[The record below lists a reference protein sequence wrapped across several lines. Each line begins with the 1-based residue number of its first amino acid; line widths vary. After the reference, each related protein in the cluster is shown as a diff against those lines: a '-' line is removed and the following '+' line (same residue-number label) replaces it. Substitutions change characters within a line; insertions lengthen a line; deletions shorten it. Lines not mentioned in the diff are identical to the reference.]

1 MSIEWDSPKWK
12 TADPPVSPRKGRRTY
27 DISEKSPNSWTKCV
41 RCNHTIEKGQ
51 QRVGIQCK
59 RDIGRVSYKPWVPR
73 YYHADCIS
81 KSCKRKLVFKKGN
94 PRKKVKVG
102 NVANTT
108 SSGDRRY
115 LLTATKRAQLRQ
127 DLRLMRSLLAEA
139 HGIEFDEEYKVFP
152 NKSLDQIVDRLPTNL
167 DDLKKCWGIKE
178 KRARY
183 YGRQILQIVRKYLV
197 QKTLDNPQAT
207 PTQKEEQ
214 SSDDEVE
221 FVKELSVE
229 EIVSNRISELKAS
242 GQFVE
247 IDL

>member
-1 MSIEWDSPKWK
+1 MSSDWNSPKWK
-12 TADPPVSPRKGRRTY
+12 TADPPVSPRKGRKTY
-27 DISEKSPNSWTKCV
+27 DISEESPNSGTKCV

-59 RDIGRVSYKPWVPR
+59 RDIGRVSYKPWMPR
-73 YYHADCIS
+73 YYHTDCIS
-81 KSCKRKLVFKKGN
+81 KSCKRKLVFKKEN

-102 NVANTT
+102 DVANTT
-108 SSGDRRY
+108 SSGNRRY
-115 LLTATKRAQLRQ
+115 LLTATKSAQLRK

-139 HGIEFDEEYKVFP
+139 HHIPLDEEYKVFP

-167 DDLKKCWGIKE
+167 EDLKTCWGIKE

-183 YGRQILQIVRKYLV
+183 YGQQILQIVSKYLD

-207 PTQKEEQ
+207 PAQKEEQ

-229 EIVSNRISELKAS
+229 EIVSNRIRELKAS
-242 GQFVE
+242 GQLIV
-247 IDL
+247 L